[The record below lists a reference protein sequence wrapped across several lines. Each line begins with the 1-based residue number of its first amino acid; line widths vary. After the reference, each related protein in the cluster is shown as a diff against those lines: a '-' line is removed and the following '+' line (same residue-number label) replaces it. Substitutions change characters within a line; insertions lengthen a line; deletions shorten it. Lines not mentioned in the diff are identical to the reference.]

1 MSVYVSRVRLDGGR
15 RCPIVVVLR
24 RPRHVFV
31 ERGPAHPVE
40 STDGLREVEVEA
52 KHDRS
57 LAL

>member
-1 MSVYVSRVRLDGGR
+1 MSVHVSRVRLECGR
-15 RCPIVVVLR
+15 LCLIVVVLR
-24 RPRHVFV
+24 SPRHVFV